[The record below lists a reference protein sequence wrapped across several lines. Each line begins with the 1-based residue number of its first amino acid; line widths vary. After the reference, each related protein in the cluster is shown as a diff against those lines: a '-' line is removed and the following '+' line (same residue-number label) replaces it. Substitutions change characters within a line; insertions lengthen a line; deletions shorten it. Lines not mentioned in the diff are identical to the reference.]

1 MAVTKRSVSLDDD
14 VAEQV
19 ERAAE
24 AAGWHRARRRGGVR
38 GLTYDTGALIAAE
51 RDDRLM
57 WALHRATLGRGITPT
72 VPAGVL
78 AEAWRGGP
86 QPRLSSLLKGCHV
99 EPARYRAPGR
109 SRRATAEHLRRV
121 VVRPRAVA
129 HRSRWS

>member
-1 MAVTKRSVSLDDD
+1 M
-14 VAEQV
+14 
-19 ERAAE
+19 
-24 AAGWHRARRRGGVR
+24 R

-99 EPARYRAPGR
+99 ETLTEEQARSAGALTAR
-109 SRRATAEHLRRV
+109 SGVADTVDA
-121 VVRPRAVA
+121 AVA
-129 HRSRWS
+129 HGALQRRDAVVTSNRRDIERLVAAGGPPLNIYDV